1 MTQAETYAHR
11 IIEGGVGHNLP
22 QEAPQAC
29 LCRSCRR
36 SRRLLRMNHLPEEMT
51 LSRRRF
57 LGIGTM
63 TMVGAQLGM
72 IGCAQEQS
80 SEETQGAA
88 KSEETN
94 TAAQTTPEGP
104 GSVSGAPHLPDGF
117 TDTFTSRYIDTG
129 EVRLHAL
136 IGGEGPPLLLI
147 HGWPGSWYYWRLVM
161 PALARD
167 FEVIAVDQRGIGL
180 SDKPEEGY
188 DTGTLANDLVGLMDA
203 LGHEQFAVVGVD
215 TGLLIAYALAADH
228 PDRVVRLA
236 VGEAPLPGISPPNQL
251 ILPDQLVDRLWHIP
265 FNQLKETNEK
275 LVRGR
280 EDIFFGAEF
289 SASAGTNKLPDY
301 AVKYYVDGLASSPEA
316 LHGSFQLY
324 RAFGAT
330 AAQNEERKTRRLA
343 MHVLAIGGA
352 ESSGDKVGETMKL
365 TADDVQTLVIPGI
378 GHWLAEQAPDEMVAA
393 LTEFLAPYREG
404 GGGLR

>member
-1 MTQAETYAHR
+1 MSSSSNR
-11 IIEGGVGHNLP
+11 LP
-22 QEAPQAC
+22 TPQ
-29 LCRSCRR
+29 
-36 SRRLLRMNHLPEEMT
+36 
-51 LSRRRF
+51 
-57 LGIGTM
+57 
-63 TMVGAQLGM
+63 
-72 IGCAQEQS
+72 
-80 SEETQGAA
+80 
-88 KSEETN
+88 
-94 TAAQTTPEGP
+94 GP
-104 GSVSGAPHLPDGF
+104 GSVSGAPNLPAGF
-117 TDTFTSRYIDTG
+117 SDTFTSRYIDTG
-129 EVRLHAL
+129 QVRLHAV
-136 IGGEGPPLLLI
+136 IGGDGPPLLLI

-167 FEVIAVDQRGIGL
+167 FQVIAVDQRGIGL

-215 TGLLIAYALAADH
+215 TGLLIGYALAADH

-236 VGEAPLPGISPPNQL
+236 VGEAPLPGITPPNPL
-251 ILPDQLVDRLWHIP
+251 ILPDQVVDRLWHIP

-289 SASAGTNKLPDY
+289 SASAGTNKLPDDT
-301 AVKYYVDGLASSPEA
+301 VKYYVDGLASSPEA

-330 AAQNEERKTRRLA
+330 AAQNQQRKTRRLP
-343 MHVLAIGGA
+343 MPVLAMGGA
-352 ESSGDKVGETMKL
+352 ESLGAMTADTMKL

-378 GHWLAEQAPDEMVAA
+378 GHWLAEQAPDELVAA
-393 LTEFLAPYREG
+393 LTEFLAPYRDASAAAHNPRPHAAG
-404 GGGLR
+404 D